1 MAREDYDEAKRIKAG
16 IDRLKVEGEGGND
29 AGGGRG
35 GGRENYDEAKQIK
48 AGIDLLL
55 KVGRGGEDGGGVEGG
70 LLEGSFP
77 SRPKN
82 PL

>member
-35 GGRENYDEAKQIK
+35 GGA
-48 AGIDLLL
+48 
-55 KVGRGGEDGGGVEGG
+55 
-70 LLEGSFP
+70 
-77 SRPKN
+77 
-82 PL
+82 

>member
-1 MAREDYDEAKRIKAG
+1 MMQEEVG
-16 IDRLKVEGEGGND
+16 
-29 AGGGRG
+29 G